1 LKQFGKRNLREI
13 EKWKAPEMDKPIE
26 AIIQDLNQNEKSHS
40 TRLNSLEAANYLNQE
55 LLQQIDGLRTDNEQ
69 LREENCRLRLEIS
82 TVSRLPSIDSGYPLT
97 HGSLHQLPEAES
109 QTIDD
114 IDSFYVGEEPDLCE
128 MDQSNYGHSIYSG
141 QSRISQHNVTSG
153 QIAKYIRTKGTKLP
167 SLSCFIFHI
176 FGAVWNR
183 LGARSTLPTKD

>member
-1 LKQFGKRNLREI
+1 VDVKAVKAEINLFGWRYLKQFGKRNLREI

-97 HGSLHQLPEAES
+97 HGSLHQLPRPRAKHVLQS
-109 QTIDD
+109 LKTRATNVKDNNWP
-114 IDSFYVGEEPDLCE
+114 YWVGV
-128 MDQSNYGHSIYSG
+128 GK
-141 QSRISQHNVTSG
+141 V
-153 QIAKYIRTKGTKLP
+153 K
-167 SLSCFIFHI
+167 
-176 FGAVWNR
+176 
-183 LGARSTLPTKD
+183 